1 MFLLNFIPDALILWV
16 VNAILI
22 SGIVGTI
29 VSFFFGFFARFI
41 PQLYAIRMPLQI
53 ISLILLIGGVYFK
66 GGVGVEMEWRAR
78 VAQLEA
84 QIKESEAKSKETNIQ
99 IQKVYVDKVKVVKE
113 KQIVVQEKIVEKE
126 KIIDAECKVVPET
139 IIKTAAFE
147 VERFAKLFAVK
158 VFVPESQV
166 PSWFSRRTLIMP
178 TPP

>member
-1 MFLLNFIPDALILWV
+1 MFLLNFIPDALIIWV

-78 VAQLEA
+78 VASLEA
-84 QIKESEAKSKETNIQ
+84 KVAIAEQQAKDANGKIVEKI
-99 IQKVYVDKVKVVKE
+99 VERVKVVKDT
-113 KQIVVQEKIVEKE
+113 QVVIQEKLKTVEV
-126 KIIDAECKVVPET
+126 KIDSQCKVVPEAIT
-139 IIKTAAFE
+139 ILNEAA
-147 VERFAKLFAVK
+147 ANPGVK
-158 VFVPESQV
+158 K
-166 PSWFSRRTLIMP
+166 
-178 TPP
+178 